1 VQSLKRL
8 PGVRSAQGAAE
19 WQLWVLNAGA
29 AAPALQQLAAAS
41 LRAGAAAGVSTDA
54 VLNQAAA
61 ALADGTGGAGKGFGA
76 PLMHIGSVDLTASA
90 SSDGGV
96 DAGAPHGAVAAAPAL
111 QPPQLAPQQQQQ
123 QHMDASTGAA
133 AAATVQAVN
142 GLLPPLPPLSDP
154 ALQASQQLLMQE
166 LAVLAQQLS
175 AACMPS
181 LVGPLS
187 MGMQPSWSQAPQC
200 LPLNR
205 QLVPV
210 VSAVQ
215 RDSKDV
221 KQTAAVSQTDVVLSA
236 VGPYAA
242 ALTAS
247 SELVSASLSLHDWQG
262 SPKQVSAQQLSVRS
276 SKAVQDSCA
285 PADVVNGSAAAA
297 ANCASCCVP
306 ADAAAAVSCGLQ
318 LSGPA
323 WFPAG
328 VQLGPAEMQQISML
342 HHELAT
348 LQQQITSA
356 LAFGGMTNG
365 FVSGMSQCMPGF
377 GTALQQQQYGT
388 AHDVQHP
395 QHCSSTGVA
404 TSADGSYNVP
414 GTRGS
419 LSAAEEPAA
428 AAAADRGVHCS
439 SSCSSGRSSGAGS
452 SAAVDLQ
459 RQGDG
464 STAVAGQQQQN
475 SGSSSRGR
483 PRGQFLGQLLSRR
496 RSSKKQQ

>member
-1 VQSLKRL
+1 
-8 PGVRSAQGAAE
+8 
-19 WQLWVLNAGA
+19 
-29 AAPALQQLAAAS
+29 
-41 LRAGAAAGVSTDA
+41 
-54 VLNQAAA
+54 
-61 ALADGTGGAGKGFGA
+61 
-76 PLMHIGSVDLTASA
+76 MHIGSVDPTASA

-96 DAGAPHGAVAAAPAL
+96 DAGAPRGVVAAGPAL

-142 GLLPPLPPLSDP
+142 GLLPPLPPLSDL

-175 AACMPS
+175 AASMPS

-221 KQTAAVSQTDVVLSA
+221 NQTAAVSQKDAVLSA

-276 SKAVQDSCA
+276 SKDVQDSCA

-297 ANCASCCVP
+297 ANCALCCVP

-365 FVSGMSQCMPGF
+365 FVSGMSQCMPGY

-388 AHDVQHP
+388 PHDVQHP

-404 TSADGSYNVP
+404 TSADGSSNVP

-419 LSAAEEPAA
+419 LSAAEEPPAA

-439 SSCSSGRSSGAGS
+439 SSSSSGRSSGAGS

-464 STAVAGQQQQN
+464 STAVTGQQQQK

-483 PRGQFLGQLLSRR
+483 PRGQFLGQLLLRR
-496 RSSKKQQ
+496 RSSKQQQQQPD